1 MTDIFIKRPIAAALI
16 AFGLIFAG
24 ISAYRSLPV
33 SEMPAID
40 FPTIQVTAA
49 LPGADPETM
58 ASSVATPLEKQFSAI
73 AGINSMNSVST
84 TGQTSI
90 TLQFDLNRNIDGAG
104 SDVQTA
110 ISAAAGY
117 LPTNMP
123 SPPTYTKVNPADAP
137 IFYVSVSS
145 QTLPLYK
152 LTDYAKTFIA
162 QRISMIAG
170 VAQVFIFGDQTY
182 APRIQLNPDKLA
194 AYNIGINT
202 VADTFSAQNVNLP
215 TGILYGPVKQFTVK
229 AEGMLMEAKDYL
241 NQIITWRDG
250 RPVRLSDVGTAIDST
265 IYNKN
270 IGLNGTKPAITI
282 AVRRQPGTNTIK
294 VVDDIRAMLPSIK
307 ATLPSSIDF
316 QVRYDRSISIKDSV
330 SEVRF
335 TMLLSICLVVL
346 VVFLFLRNIRATII
360 ASLALP
366 SSLIGTLA
374 VMHLAGFSL
383 DNLSLLALV
392 LAVGFVVDDAIVMLE
407 NIVRHMEMGKPPL
420 QAALDGA
427 RQIGFT
433 ILSMTISLMVV
444 FTPIAF
450 MAGILGRILNEMAI
464 TIIIAILVS
473 GFVTLTLTPMLCSQF
488 MRAHSSVG
496 EEGNLF
502 KWVERRYER
511 SLHFVLKHRF
521 ATLMASFVILGLTL
535 WLFTRIPT
543 GFIPTT
549 DSGFIYG
556 FAKAE
561 QSASF
566 DTMKERITRVNAIV
580 TQNPNV
586 NSVVGVVGVGGPN
599 PSMNQAGFFTLL
611 KPLNDRPHKEPVE
624 KIIADIRGKLE
635 AKINDL
641 RLFMFAPP
649 AIQIGGRMTPA
660 LYQFTLLSPE
670 VSKLYQA
677 AAHFEPV
684 MRQMKELQGVVSDM
698 ALDGP
703 EMVMTIDRDKANSFG
718 ISAQAIQTALW
729 SAYGARQISNIFA
742 TTDTYRVVV
751 EVEPKYQTDPDLLSK
766 IYVKPDLDNNADK
779 NQNKLVPLSV
789 LVKMKDGLGPITVN
803 HTGQLTSVTIS
814 FNVAQGYSL
823 SQAQDAIT
831 AAADKDIP
839 PDITRRFEG
848 QSAAFNE
855 SVASVPFLLMIAIT
869 VIYIILGILYESF
882 VHPLTIISGLPSAA
896 LGGLITLLLFGR
908 ELDLYGFVGVIML
921 IGIVKKNAIMVIDF
935 AVEGEKHGKSARDAV
950 FEGCVT
956 RFRPILMTTVAAI
969 AGIMPI
975 ALAYGASG
983 RARQPLGLVVAGG
996 LAISQVV
1003 TLYLTPVFYTYLDEL
1018 QQWMKR
1024 RYDKSGKHEETA
1036 AS

>member
-1 MTDIFIKRPIAAALI
+1 MTDIFIKRPIAATLI
-16 AFGLIFAG
+16 AFALVFAG
-24 ISAYRSLPV
+24 IAAYRSLPV

-40 FPTIQVTAA
+40 FPTIQVLAQ

-73 AGINSMNSVST
+73 AGINSMSSVST

-117 LPTNMP
+117 LPTNLP
-123 SPPTYTKVNPADAP
+123 APPTYTKVNPADAP

>member
-1 MTDIFIKRPIAAALI
+1 MTDIFIKRPIAAALV

-24 ISAYRSLPV
+24 LSAYNSLPV

-40 FPTIQVTAA
+40 FPTIQVTAT

-58 ASSVATPLEKQFSAI
+58 ASSVATPLEKQFSSI
-73 AGINSMNSVST
+73 AGLNSMSSVNT
-84 TGQTSI
+84 QGQTSI
-90 TLQFDLNRNIDGAG
+90 VLQFDLNRNIDGAG

-117 LPTNMP
+117 LPANLP
-123 SPPTYTKVNPADAP
+123 SPPTYSKVNPADAP

-145 QTLPLYK
+145 KTLPLYT

-182 APRIQLNPDKLA
+182 APRIQINPDKLA

-202 VADTFSAQNVNLP
+202 VADTFAAQNVNLP

-229 AEGMLMEAKDYL
+229 AEGMLMQAKDYL
-241 NQIITWRDG
+241 RQIVTWRGG

-265 IYNKN
+265 VYNKN
-270 IGLNGTKPAITI
+270 IGLNGTEPAITI

-307 ATLPSSIDF
+307 ASLPGSIDM

-330 SEVRF
+330 SEVKF
-335 TMLLSICLVVL
+335 TMALSVALVVL

-383 DNLSLLALV
+383 DNLSLMALV

-433 ILSMTISLMVV
+433 ILSMTVSLMVV

-450 MAGILGRILNEMAI
+450 MAGILGRILNEMAV

-488 MRAHSSVG
+488 MREHAKMDES
-496 EEGNLF
+496 GNLF
-502 KWVERRYER
+502 KWVERRYEQ

-521 ATLMASFVILGLTL
+521 ATLMASFVILAATL
-535 WLFTRIPT
+535 WLFTKVPT

-556 FAKAE
+556 YAQAE

-566 DTMKERITRVNAIV
+566 DTMKERIKRVNSIIV
-580 TQNPNV
+580 QNPNV

-599 PSMNQAGFFTLL
+599 TSMNNAGFFTLL
-611 KPLNDRPHKEPVE
+611 KPLAERPSKDSIDKV
-624 KIIADIRGKLE
+624 IGDFRQKLSG
-635 AKINDL
+635 INDL

-649 AIQIGGRMTPA
+649 AIQIGGRSARA
-660 LYQFTLLSPE
+660 LYQFTLLSPD

-677 AAHFEPV
+677 AAHFETV
-684 MRQMKELQGVVSDM
+684 MRKMPGLRDVNSDM
-698 ALDGP
+698 QLDGP
-703 EMVMTIDRDKANSFG
+703 QMVMTIDRDMADSVG
-718 ISAQAIQTALW
+718 VSAQAIQTALW

-742 TTDTYRVVV
+742 TTDTYRVIV
-751 EVEPKYQTDPDLLSK
+751 EVEPQYQTDPDLLSK
-766 IYVKPDLDNNADK
+766 IYVQPDLNNNDDK
-779 NQNKLVPLSV
+779 NKSKLVPLSS
-789 LVKMKDGLGPITVN
+789 LVKMQEGLGPITVN
-803 HTGQLTSVTIS
+803 HTGQLTSVTIA
-814 FNVAQGYSL
+814 FNVAPGYAL
-823 SQAQDAIT
+823 SQAQDAIA

-848 QSAAFNE
+848 QSAAFQE
-855 SVASVPFLLMIAIT
+855 SAASVPFLLMIAI
-869 VIYIILGILYESF
+869 VIIYIILGILYESF

-896 LGGLITLLLFGR
+896 LGGLLTLLLFGR
-908 ELDLYGFVGVIML
+908 ELDLYGFVGIIML

-935 AVEGEKHGKSARDAV
+935 AVEGEKHGKSAYEAV

-1018 QQWMKR
+1018 QHWMKQ
-1024 RYDKSGKHEETA
+1024 RYDKSGKGGDA
-1036 AS
+1036 APS